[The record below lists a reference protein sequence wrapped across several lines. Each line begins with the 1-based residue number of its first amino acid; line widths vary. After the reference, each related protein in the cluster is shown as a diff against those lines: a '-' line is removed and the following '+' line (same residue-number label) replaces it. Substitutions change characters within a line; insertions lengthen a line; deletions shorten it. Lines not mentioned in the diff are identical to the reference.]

1 MHRTEVVAHRR
12 ARHLLT
18 TAVVAVGLVGAAACS
33 SSSTSSSTTS
43 AAPGSTAGAT
53 GTTAKASPGTT
64 PGSTPGTA
72 TKVSGPCVKDP
83 AAVIAAGSTPPATGP
98 LPADLTAKLDAAAQ
112 SSFKEAASPG
122 AIVGVRSPQGTWTAA
137 YGDADPANKTP
148 MAVGMHTRI
157 GSVTKTFTGTA
168 LLQLQQQGKLS
179 LDDTIDKYVSGVPNG
194 DRITLRML
202 ADMTSGV
209 ASYTAD
215 KAFTDA
221 YFADPQKTY
230 TPDQLIAV
238 GVAGSP
244 IFEPGAKFNYSN
256 TNTVLLG
263 KVIEKVTGK
272 PVGEVMQSGVMEPLG
287 MKSTV
292 WPGDSADLPQPYAQ
306 GFSLQGNT
314 ARPDAPAN
322 VTSWNPSWTWTA
334 GEVISTMDDLLVY
347 GRALGTGQGVLDA
360 KTQTERLTSIPG
372 PAGYGIAAGC
382 IDGWFGH
389 SGEMPGYNTSVFYD
403 TTSDTVVIVQTNS
416 DIASGDCPQSPTLTD
431 DPRDAVCA
439 SPATRMFVALSTV
452 LGHTFT
458 PNPQQ

>member
-1 MHRTEVVAHRR
+1 MRRFASTTRRPAART
-12 ARHLLT
+12 LL
-18 TAVVAVGLVGAAACS
+18 AVVAVAGLGVAAACS
-33 SSSTSSSTTS
+33 SSSSTSSATS
-43 AAPGSTAGAT
+43 AVPGTGGTTGSTRAT
-53 GTTAKASPGTT
+53 GGST

-72 TKVSGPCVKDP
+72 TPAGGPCVPDP
-83 AAVIAAGSTPPATGP
+83 AKVIATQPTAASTGP
-98 LPADLTAKLDAAAQ
+98 LPADLTARLDEAAR
-112 SSFKEAASPG
+112 SSFREAASPG

-137 YGDADPANKTP
+137 YGDADPTNKTP

-179 LDDTIDKYVSGVPNG
+179 LDDTIDRYVAGVPNG
-194 DRITLRML
+194 NRITLRML

-215 KAFTDA
+215 TAFTDA

-230 TPDQLIAV
+230 TPDQLIAA
-238 GVAGSP
+238 GIAGSP

-263 KVIEKVTGK
+263 KVIEQVTGK
-272 PVGEVMQSGVMEPLG
+272 PVAQVFDEGILQPLRMTG
-287 MKSTV
+287 TV
-292 WPGDSADLPQPYAQ
+292 WPGGSTDLPQPYAQ
-306 GFSLQGNT
+306 GFTLQGDT
-314 ARPDAPAN
+314 ATPDAPAN
-322 VTSWNPSWTWTA
+322 ATAWNPSWTWTA
-334 GEVISTMDDLLVY
+334 GELISTMDDLLTY
-347 GRALGTGQGVLDA
+347 GRALGTGQGLLDA
-360 KTQTERLTSIPG
+360 ATQTERLESIPG

-389 SGEMPGYNTSVFYD
+389 SGELPGYNTSVFYD

-458 PNPQQ
+458 PNPQR